1 MGGKKE
7 DTDQLDQCKL
17 WIMKGHLH
25 KRNRKSEKIPILE
38 EQ

>member
-7 DTDQLDQCKL
+7 DTDQMDQCKL
-17 WIMKGHLH
+17 LIMKGCLH
-25 KRNRKSEKIPILE
+25 ERNRKSEKIPVLE